1 MGYSPS
7 SAYHMTRQKYITLI
21 LVLGSLT
28 SLGPFSIDM
37 YLPGF
42 PVIADYMHTSTANVA
57 LSLSSFFIGI
67 SVGQLIYGP
76 LLDRFGRKKPLY
88 IGLVIYI
95 LASIGCAMAAN
106 INQLIALRFLQAIG
120 SCAAAVTSMAM
131 VRDLFPVKDSPKIF
145 ALLMLV
151 LATSPMLAP
160 SIGSYVIAAWG
171 WQSVFIILACL
182 AVAIMLAAR
191 FLLPNTYVPDTGLS
205 LRPVALMKNY
215 WSVLKQPQFFT
226 YAFTGG
232 VAFSGLFAYVA
243 GSPMVIMEIFGQTE
257 EVYGWIFAGL
267 SIGFIGSSQIN
278 SFMLRRFSSEQ
289 LARVAL
295 MVQSLVALTFL
306 LFTAMGWIGLYG
318 SIAFLF
324 AFLACLG
331 FTSPNTSGLAL
342 APFSRNAGSAS
353 ALMGATQMG
362 MGAVASL
369 LIGLFEVKSMI
380 PMVALM
386 CFTSITALCVLLIG
400 RRFIPMPVAVQE
412 GSEAVVAH

>member
-1 MGYSPS
+1 
-7 SAYHMTRQKYITLI
+7 MTRQKYITLI

-28 SLGPFSIDM
+28 TLGPFSIDM

-42 PVIADYMHTSTANVA
+42 PVIAKYLNTSTANVA

-67 SVGQLIYGP
+67 SVGQLMYGP

-88 IGLVIYI
+88 IGLSIYI
-95 LASIGCAMAAN
+95 IASLGCAMAES
-106 INQLIALRFLQAIG
+106 INALIALRFLQAVG
-120 SCAAAVTSMAM
+120 SCAAAVTAMAM
-131 VRDLFPVKDSPKIF
+131 VRDLFPVKDNPKVF
-145 ALLMLV
+145 ALLLLV

-160 SIGSYVIAAWG
+160 TFGSYVIAAWG
-171 WQSVFIILACL
+171 WQSVFYVLMCMGL
-182 AVAIMLAAR
+182 AVMIAAR
-191 FLLPNTYVPDTGLS
+191 FLLPNTYVPDTSLS
-205 LRPVALMKNY
+205 LRPMALLKNY
-215 WSVLKQPQFFT
+215 WSVLKQPQFYT

-232 VAFSGLFAYVA
+232 IAFSGLFAYVA
-243 GSPMVIMEIFGQTE
+243 GSPVVIMEIFGQTE

-267 SIGFIGSSQIN
+267 SVSFIGSSQIN
-278 SFMLRRFSSEQ
+278 SLLLRRLSSEQ
-289 LARVAL
+289 LARTAL
-295 MVQSLVALTFL
+295 IIQSIVALTFL

-331 FTSPNTSGLAL
+331 FTSPNTTGLAL

-362 MGAVASL
+362 LGALASL

-386 CFTSITALCVLLIG
+386 CFTSITSLSVLLIG
-400 RRFIPMPVAVQE
+400 RRFIPP
-412 GSEAVVAH
+412 AH